1 MLVVTESEIRIM
13 EETWKHCS
21 VQTDAMKV
29 LQNIRMEDVSDISG
43 TILIF
48 VIRVGQ
54 ESLIHFI
61 TGNDYYCD

>member
-1 MLVVTESEIRIM
+1 M
-13 EETWKHCS
+13 EAFLQSCCS

-29 LQNIRMEDVSDISG
+29 LQNIRMEAVKDISG
-43 TILIF
+43 TSLIF

-61 TGNDYYCD
+61 TVNND